1 MKNRIMMFACITL
14 SAFLAFGEGFAT
26 AKIEYP
32 EWSGLIEK
40 NRANGRL
47 LTPSD
52 LRHRFVL
59 VIDVDMDKLPGQI
72 ENLPQYNFLLGS
84 IGEGFDWM
92 SGTLNRSAI
101 VLIVVH
107 SPKNIDMAELKE
119 KIAIL
124 AKSEKMHAYM
134 RPSFSGF
141 NVYTKVTFEGAVDSA
156 DKRPYAR
163 FFDPATG
170 KVAIEGKYDNSLNG
184 KIRDLYN
191 KGKGRLASWRPFYG
205 TIDEPVHFPKLKPT
219 IVAKK
224 PLARLMQDM
233 AKKARSKNEE
243 LATEAQILYDALEQ
257 TRSDL
262 INKIC
267 LECKA
272 APHCAVCDINT
283 LVAYWPNDKKA
294 VAEIL
299 EKLKAFPDAKKLGD
313 MYVKIVGWENSDFI
327 PKNQGEVKK
336 ITGELNKMNKFLEA
350 FKEGKP
356 LPIQNAAFSMQ
367 SMIET
372 LISELP
378 TRVPQK

>member
-1 MKNRIMMFACITL
+1 MKIMLFAYIAV
-14 SAFLAFGEGFAT
+14 SAFLAFGEGFES

-40 NRANGRL
+40 NRASGRL
-47 LTPSD
+47 LSPSD

-59 VIDVDMDKLPGQI
+59 VIDVDMDKIPAQI
-72 ENLPQYNFLLGS
+72 ENLPPYNFLLGS
-84 IGEGFDWM
+84 IGEGFVWM
-92 SGTLNRSAI
+92 GGTLNRNAI

-119 KIAIL
+119 KIDVL
-124 AKSEKMHAYM
+124 TKSERMHALM

-141 NVYTKVTFEGAVDSA
+141 NVYTKVTFDGATDSTN
-156 DKRPYAR
+156 KRPYAH

-170 KVAIEGKYDNSLNG
+170 KVAIEGKYDGSFNG

-191 KGKGRLASWRPFYG
+191 KGKGRLSSWRPFYG
-205 TIDEPVHFPKLKPT
+205 TIDEPAHFPKLKPT
-219 IVAKK
+219 IAARK
-224 PLARLMQDM
+224 PLTRLMQDM

-243 LATEAQILYDALEQ
+243 LASEAQILYDALEQ

-262 INKIC
+262 VHRIG
-267 LECKA
+267 LEYKA
-272 APHCAVCDINT
+272 APHCAVADINT
-283 LVAYWPNDKKA
+283 LVTYWPNDKKA
-294 VAEIL
+294 IGEIL
-299 EKLKAFPDAKKLGD
+299 EKLKAVPDAKKLGD
-313 MYVKIVGWENSDFI
+313 MYVKLIGWENPDFT

-336 ITGELNKMNKFLEA
+336 IIGELNKMNKFLES

-367 SMIET
+367 STIET